1 MTEAE
6 GEYSRVERE
15 GLCEGMKGSVWDKVL
30 NVKSI
35 VSIILKGVS
44 DNNSSNS
51 DTKVTQSLKYCE
63 YFW

>member
-15 GLCEGMKGSVWDKVL
+15 GLCGGMKGSVWDKVL